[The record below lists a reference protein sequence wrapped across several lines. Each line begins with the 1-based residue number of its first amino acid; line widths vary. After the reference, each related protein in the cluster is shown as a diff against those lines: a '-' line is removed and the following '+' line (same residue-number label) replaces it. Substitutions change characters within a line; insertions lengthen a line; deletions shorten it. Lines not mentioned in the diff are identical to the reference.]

1 MKAYKYIFK
10 KSMLSFLGALLIISA
25 IDLSFNFFAEIDN
38 INDNYSLLDALFYS
52 IATEPYRM
60 RSFIYFAAIVGFLAI
75 FIDASFL
82 RAFNTVRQAGFNK
95 TKYALMIFLPIVFLN
110 LASYEFVIPKLTE
123 YAEDFRKSKVSS
135 ADVNQPV
142 IIEIEKINDSNFVMV
157 SEQLALSF
165 NVGGSL
171 EIKNQY
177 SESFSELN
185 YNRNIKQL
193 SFSQLIENSNSSFEK
208 FSLVSKTELLRRS
221 LDFLSYLVIF
231 LVGLEILIS
240 FTKALNVNRILI
252 YGFGACLI
260 YQFIESVFADSISV
274 FVLPYYLQAFPVLL
288 IFMYFLLRKR
298 FFS

>member
-25 IDLSFNFFAEIDN
+25 IDFSFNFFAEIDN

-52 IATEPYRM
+52 VATEPYRM
-60 RSFIYFAAIVGFLAI
+60 RSFIYLAAVVGFLAI

-82 RAFNTVRQAGFNK
+82 RAFNTVRQAGLNK
-95 TKYALMIFLPIVFLN
+95 TKYALIIFLPIIFLN
-110 LASYEFVIPKLTE
+110 LASYEFVIPKLTKH
-123 YAEDFRKSKVSS
+123 AEDFRKSKVSF
-135 ADVNQPV
+135 ADVNQPT
-142 IIEIEKINDSNFVMV
+142 IIEIEKINDNNFVMV

-208 FSLVSKTELLRRS
+208 FSLISKTELLRRS

-231 LVGLEILIS
+231 LVGLEILIT

-288 IFMYFLLRKR
+288 ILMYFLLRKR
-298 FFS
+298 FFF